1 MNSWK
6 EYAAG
11 DYLKAEDI
19 AGTEPTYTI
28 AGVGTKTFEAK
39 DGKAEQTK
47 PVLRFKEVE
56 QQLTINATNAKTL
69 GVLFGDKPADS
80 IGKQIQLMVVHTQMG
95 DSIQIKKLQ
104 LHSAPTALAVGSV
117 ALKAQ
122 AWRKFQEGNG
132 GLSAADLPVKF
143 RESVLSM
150 FPGFTAA
157 TMTEDNW
164 AAYVR
169 SYDAAEFTSDE
180 IPF

>member
-6 EYAAG
+6 KYVAG
-11 DYLKAEDI
+11 DNLKASDI
-19 AGTEPTYTI
+19 AGTEPIYTI
-28 AGVGTKTFEAK
+28 AGFGEKTFDARENKPAET
-39 DGKAEQTK
+39 KAF
-47 PVLRFKEVE
+47 LRFREVE
-56 QQLTINATNAKTL
+56 QQLSLNDTNIRTIL
-69 GVLFGDKPADS
+69 GLFGDNPADAV
-80 IGKQIQLMVVHTQMG
+80 GKRIQMMVVQTSLG
-95 DSIQIKKLQ
+95 DGIQIKKLQ
-104 LHSAPTALAVGSV
+104 LNGAATSVAVGSV

-122 AWRKFQEGNG
+122 AWRKFQESNG